1 MIDTISGILKEKSP
15 TYIVVEVSGIGFG
28 LSIPLSTFHQLPEVS
43 KSVNLDTSLV
53 VREDSLALYG
63 FFSGQEKG
71 LFNLLLSVSGI
82 GPKLALA
89 ALSSISVNDF
99 KNAVYKED
107 LIALSNISGVGQKM
121 ARRLILELKDRL
133 VLSEVAP
140 TPVAKEKD
148 DAILA
153 LISLGY
159 NRRQASSA
167 VEKAL
172 KPLKK
177 EVDLEE
183 LIKLALKYL

>member
-15 TYIVVEVSGIGFG
+15 TYIVIEVSGLGFG
-28 LSIPLSTFHQLPEVS
+28 LHIPLSTFHQLPEVLEKIS
-43 KSVNLDTSLV
+43 LYTSLV
-53 VREDSLALYG
+53 VREDSLSLYG
-63 FFSGQEKG
+63 FLTQEEKG
-71 LFNLLLSVSGI
+71 LFNLLLSVSGV
-82 GPKLALA
+82 GPKLALSV
-89 ALSSISVNDF
+89 LSSISANDF
-99 KNAVYKED
+99 KAAIYKED
-107 LIALSNISGVGQKM
+107 LVALSNISGIGRKTAQ
-121 ARRLILELKDRL
+121 RLILELKDRL
-133 VLSEVAP
+133 ALSEIAP
-140 TPVAKEKD
+140 TPKIKEKD

-183 LIKLALKYL
+183 LIKLALKHL